1 MGYSDIASKLRL
13 VGDQVGELMVHLNVT
28 TRMAGVPE
36 APDEALRGL
45 LVPSQTSSWH
55 DTRSS
60 YIQCGWKR
68 RILEA
73 GGPSSTEDNDHTF
86 FITTFAI
93 NMDRQ
98 SFQSSGAVFG
108 ILLGLVPQLVLSQ
121 VLNLLKI
128 VWNYK
133 GRVIEIPITDPFFP
147 SVMKWASEQVWLN
160 SGRNLVATS
169 DKSVWFPTSRR
180 ISDADTSLHQ
190 VVFAPNYGRHHFFHD
205 GHWIQFERL
214 PYQGGPGQTVERIE
228 FSMRGKNGQ
237 FLKDF
242 IQQIYKSYHNEDGKV
257 MVYQAR
263 VVDKKA
269 EWIEACSTSRAID
282 TVFVNPQILKDAEI
296 FFSDHEKTRY
306 QRKSQRHRRGYLFY
320 GPPGTGKSSLSE
332 AIATRFRLPIYQIS
346 LDSKEITSSHLQALL
361 GGLREECVLLLEDV
375 PVAGTSVQNQ
385 SWSYSA
391 LLNLVD
397 GVGAQEDRLLIVT
410 TNDLD
415 ESQFNEALTRPGRI
429 DLKFKFG
436 NADAEC
442 LRQLFL
448 LLVDNES
455 EADIRRLAEDFAH
468 PGKALKLVEDWVA
481 SSSGSIGSGEKGF
494 KADDSEPQPVL
505 ED

>member
-1 MGYSDIASKLRL
+1 
-13 VGDQVGELMVHLNVT
+13 
-28 TRMAGVPE
+28 
-36 APDEALRGL
+36 
-45 LVPSQTSSWH
+45 
-55 DTRSS
+55 
-60 YIQCGWKR
+60 
-68 RILEA
+68 
-73 GGPSSTEDNDHTF
+73 
-86 FITTFAI
+86 
-93 NMDRQ
+93 
-98 SFQSSGAVFG
+98 
-108 ILLGLVPQLVLSQ
+108 
-121 VLNLLKI
+121 
-128 VWNYK
+128 
-133 GRVIEIPITDPFFP
+133 
-147 SVMKWASEQVWLN
+147 
-160 SGRNLVATS
+160 
-169 DKSVWFPTSRR
+169 
-180 ISDADTSLHQ
+180 
-190 VVFAPNYGRHHFFHD
+190 FAPNYGRHHFFHD

-242 IQQIYKSYHNEDGKV
+242 IQQIYGSYHNEDGKV

-397 GVGAQEDRLLIVT
+397 GVGAQEGRLLIVT

-415 ESQFNEALTRPGRI
+415 ESQFNKALTRPGRI
-429 DLKFKFG
+429 DRMFKFG
-436 NADAEC
+436 NADAAC

-455 EADIRRLAEDFAH
+455 EAEIGKLAEDFARMVPAGMFSPAAVRGFLLEH
-468 PGKALKLVEDWVA
+468 PDPEKALELVEDWV
-481 SSSGSIGSGEKGF
+481 
-494 KADDSEPQPVL
+494 
-505 ED
+505 